1 MIRVKLFTEKVDAL
15 NYYQEQE
22 EISIGKVKSHRIVGK
37 AFNCGYGFVVCN
49 SKETAQT
56 IMQQFQSSIEK
67 NYMGCKEW
75 ELQPAPA
82 PRDILWENMG
92 SMPKLTFALKWMW
105 TILFVILFMVV
116 LSPPTVLA
124 LINTLLDTLG
134 VTDLV
139 AALLFQYLP
148 SLVIFLYQRVLV
160 PEVIKFMANREQHL
174 TNSGVMK
181 SRLEKYLLF
190 NVIFAFIVPLLG
202 LQAVDLIITF
212 VKEDVSLWNER
223 FAERL
228 ENTGQLF
235 TIYIIHLAFLSNG
248 FDLLQLMRIVRLRIN
263 LRGKITEQE
272 KMRAYKPDRFNF
284 GYHYAM
290 SLTALLIVLSFSIVY
305 PLIIPFGL
313 LYFCI
318 KVSASQYFTHKYNM
332 LCFYYVDQVTS
343 GDIGRY
349 ALNYFN
355 AFILFFQLV
364 TVGLLMLEGSKG
376 LIIAGGVFITVSLVV
391 FIMFL
396 LFGERLCQVPI
407 EPTYLEDPE
416 ITILYKEAIE
426 YRHPVDRNS
435 LWEQPIA

>member
-1 MIRVKLFTEKVDAL
+1 MKLFTEKVDAL

-22 EISIGKVKSHRIVGK
+22 EISIKKVKSHRIVGK

-75 ELQPAPA
+75 ELQSAPA

-92 SMPKLTFALKWMW
+92 SLPKLTFALKWMW

-124 LINTLLDTLG
+124 LIDTLLDTLG

-364 TVGLLMLEGSKG
+364 TAGLLMLEGSKG

-391 FIMFL
+391 FILFL

-416 ITILYKEAIE
+416 MTILYKEAIE